1 MVAASEKVQV
11 SGSMEGQAKDNEEP
25 VICILAQDLVLC
37 SSTSENHGPHPVYS
51 PSTEQEHMQTVVGRW
66 VFIQ

>member
-1 MVAASEKVQV
+1 MDAASEKVQV
-11 SGSMEGQAKDNEEP
+11 SGSIEGQAKDKKEP
-25 VICILAQDLVLC
+25 VIRILAPELVLC